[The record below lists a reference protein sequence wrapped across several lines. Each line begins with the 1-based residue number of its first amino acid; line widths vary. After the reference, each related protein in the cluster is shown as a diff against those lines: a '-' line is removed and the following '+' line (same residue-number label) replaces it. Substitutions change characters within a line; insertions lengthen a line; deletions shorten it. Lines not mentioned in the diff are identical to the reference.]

1 MAQVKPR
8 YVGIPRVEA
17 RPTGY
22 VSRVAVGAA
31 LIAISLIAATAV
43 LRSRATPVSVL
54 VFGKDLEA
62 GSTIADTDL
71 AEVEVVADPDTLS
84 HLVRAAE
91 KGRVVGG
98 KLLRS
103 VRVGEPLLA
112 SSYSETGPSGRVVTL
127 PIVRAGTSPGLAAGE
142 QVDVLATFAPE
153 SEDARTVVVAS
164 GVSLVSI
171 SPAQEAGG
179 ADVSAGRAGPAAASG
194 PVDSAGTALAT
205 VLASD
210 EELVPLVFASQNAL
224 VALVRSVPGQ
234 NTLGRRTDADSP
246 HEWWIP
252 EGSE

>member
-8 YVGIPRVEA
+8 YMGIPSAEA
-17 RPTGY
+17 RPSGS

-62 GSTIADTDL
+62 GSTIADSDL
-71 AEVEVVADPDTLS
+71 AEVEVVADSDTLS
-84 HLVRAAE
+84 HLVRASE
-91 KGRVVGG
+91 RGRVVGG
-98 KLLRS
+98 RLLRS

-127 PIVRAGTSPGLAAGE
+127 PIVRAGTTPGLVAGE

-164 GVSLVSI
+164 GISLVSI
-171 SPAQEAGG
+171 SVAQDGG
-179 ADVSAGRAGPAAASG
+179 VTGISPGRGGPAAASG
-194 PVDSAGTALAT
+194 PGDTAGMAFAT
-205 VLASD
+205 VEASD

-234 NTLGRRTDADSP
+234 NTLGRRTDAGSP

-252 EGSE
+252 EESE